1 MKHVVVLRKSNG
13 NFVMERNF
21 YSEDKMDSFLKSMKN
36 RAKIKVPKKYIFRSG
51 SFILFS
57 ELIIKDKEGKNNE
70 KEIFCKSNKQ

>member
-21 YSEDKMDSFLKSMKN
+21 YSEDKMDSFLKSMGN
-36 RAKIKVPKKYIFRSG
+36 RTKTKVPKKYIFRSG

-70 KEIFCKSNKQ
+70 TI